1 MVYGYKSIRR
11 TFYVEEIRDRVY
23 AVTFTPEARGN
34 IDGME
39 VKGSPFSLRIGKDMK
54 ETKSA
59 RTEAFK
65 ATNRMSGRYKKLK
78 EQREENRKS
87 YTEKEVFI
95 EKPVT
100 PPRNKRGK
108 HRASKDSRMIVQRYS
123 PRNLLHVSGL

>member
-1 MVYGYKSIRR
+1 
-11 TFYVEEIRDRVY
+11 
-23 AVTFTPEARGN
+23 
-34 IDGME
+34 
-39 VKGSPFSLRIGKDMK
+39 MK

-95 EKPVT
+95 EKLVT
-100 PPRNKRGK
+100 PPRNKKGK
-108 HRASKDSRMIVQRYS
+108 HSASKDSRVIILRYS
-123 PRNLLHVSGL
+123 PWNLLHVSGL